1 MLGKKKNKV
10 NSLFCPDK
18 ADTKVCRKKTNVYV
32 KKNNSLAVKQ
42 TAEKCCGENNFF
54 NCKKMLLTF
63 V

>member
-32 KKNNSLAVKQ
+32 KKITALRLNKRRKNV
-42 TAEKCCGENNFF
+42 AEKIISLIVKKCC
-54 NCKKMLLTF
+54 
-63 V
+63 